1 MTGDGMAETGTMA
14 VISAEAGRLATRA
27 TARADRFSVEF
38 VRDWKQA
45 AARWAGAGHGTAFQ
59 HHHWLSAWYGA
70 FDEASPLIAIIRD
83 SATDR
88 QMALIP
94 LIHRVRNGVRV
105 VEFAD
110 LDLTDYNAPFLAF
123 GVSRDALD
131 GRALCRALL
140 AALRQLPERVDLV
153 RLRKMPAIV
162 DGEPNPLV
170 SLGRLGS
177 CSLNGNLIEVGED
190 FEVYRASIKR
200 MQLARSWRVFSRN
213 PGAAFRIIGDVD
225 EALAVLDTTDAQQ
238 QERMQQLGLPFNLN
252 DEACSRFYRDLV
264 RRGLAEGYV
273 IASALTCGQGNR
285 CDGARHQTGQRLRFP
300 AHQQRGKAMVALFA
314 EPAHHRAD
322 DGGAASGWRSQFRP
336 ERRQLCVQAALRRDT
351 VAVDGCEHRARLA
364 WNPLCGARSRR
375 AAIAAP
381 SVARRTGWPS
391 ARQADMPSKRAR
403 PAAPREAC
411 PAGIPAHRDPTSRH
425 WPRPHRCFAG
435 IRAAP
440 GPAARIAARHRK
452 AG

>member
-27 TARADRFSVEF
+27 TARAGRFSVEF

-59 HHHWLSAWYGA
+59 HYHWLSAWYGA

-94 LIHRVRNGVRV
+94 LIRRVRNGVRV

-140 AALRQLPERVDLV
+140 AALGQLPERVDLV

-162 DGEPNPLV
+162 NGSPNPLV

-213 PGAAFRIIGDVD
+213 PGAAFRVIGDVD

-252 DEACSRFYRDLV
+252 DETCSKFYRDLV

-273 IASALTCGQGNR
+273 IASALTCGREIVATVLGIRQGNGFVFLR
-285 CDGARHQTGQRLRFP
+285 ISNAGKQWSPCSPSRLIIERTMAALHQDGVRNFDLSIGNYAFKRRFGATPLPLTDASIALGWRGIPYALRDRAAQQLRRFPWLAERVGRLR
-300 AHQQRGKAMVALFA
+300 GK
-314 EPAHHRAD
+314 
-322 DGGAASGWRSQFRP
+322 
-336 ERRQLCVQAALRRDT
+336 
-351 VAVDGCEHRARLA
+351 
-364 WNPLCGARSRR
+364 
-375 AAIAAP
+375 
-381 SVARRTGWPS
+381 RTAFEEG
-391 ARQADMPSKRAR
+391 
-403 PAAPREAC
+403 
-411 PAGIPAHRDPTSRH
+411 
-425 WPRPHRCFAG
+425 
-435 IRAAP
+435 
-440 GPAARIAARHRK
+440 
-452 AG
+452 